1 MNKRIC
7 IKDLIHDFF
16 LIKGHEH
23 LMSNYSVI
31 SLYNSN
37 PGLFAIAE
45 KHQIDVVLVY
55 HIMREYR
62 LNQLN
67 KNVISSMKENIEC
80 QYHR

>member
-45 KHQIDVVLVY
+45 KHSSVQHKACGVKIVFFKVFYFFLGNSLNFL
-55 HIMREYR
+55 R
-62 LNQLN
+62 LFLDF
-67 KNVISSMKENIEC
+67 S
-80 QYHR
+80 

>member
-1 MNKRIC
+1 MNKKKY

-16 LIKGHEH
+16 LIKDHQH

-31 SLYNSN
+31 NSYNAN
-37 PGLFAIAE
+37 PGLFNIAE

-67 KNVISSMKENIEC
+67 KNVISSMKENAQC
-80 QYHR
+80 QYHH

>member
-1 MNKRIC
+1 
-7 IKDLIHDFF
+7 
-16 LIKGHEH
+16 
-23 LMSNYSVI
+23 MSNYSVI

-37 PGLFAIAE
+37 PGLFDIAE

-67 KNVISSMKENIEC
+67 KNIISSMKENAQC
-80 QYHR
+80 QYHH